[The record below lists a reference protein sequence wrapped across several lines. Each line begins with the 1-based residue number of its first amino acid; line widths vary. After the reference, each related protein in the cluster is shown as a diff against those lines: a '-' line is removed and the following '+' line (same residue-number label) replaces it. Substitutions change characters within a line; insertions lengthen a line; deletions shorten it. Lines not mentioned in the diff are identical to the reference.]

1 MAKLTGKE
9 EAFCQLIAKYG
20 DKKKVKAYKEADY
33 SVNMSEAAIQVQAD
47 KLYNKPKLSLRIK
60 ELQKTVNNIA
70 KKKFTITVERRLRWL
85 EEIVSAGLA
94 TYNDASGGSRREN
107 LAASKGAIETL
118 NTMLGIDEN
127 SETKPVKVFIGVED
141 ASKS

>member
-20 DKKKVKAYKEADY
+20 DKKKV
-33 SVNMSEAAIQVQAD
+33 
-47 KLYNKPKLSLRIK
+47 K